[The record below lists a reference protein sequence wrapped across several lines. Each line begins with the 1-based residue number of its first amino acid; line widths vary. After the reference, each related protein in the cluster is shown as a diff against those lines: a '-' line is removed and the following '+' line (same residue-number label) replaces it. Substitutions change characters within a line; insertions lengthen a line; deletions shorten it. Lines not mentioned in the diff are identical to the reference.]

1 MKGLGRLEPGVLS
14 NTLPIE
20 SERITLVRT
29 LDTQSPEYLIEELE
43 RSTEGTLRLD
53 SYLLASN
60 EKLEKIVDLM
70 NNGRAVDAESRDW
83 MLAQVE
89 FIITI
94 IGNESL
100 DPGDE
105 TRSKLLQLLLSIAN
119 VNEQLRRQADQV

>member
-1 MKGLGRLEPGVLS
+1 VH
-14 NTLPIE
+14 
-20 SERITLVRT
+20 T
-29 LDTQSPEYLIEELE
+29 LDKDTHSPAYLIEEQE
-43 RSTEGTLRLD
+43 SSTEGALRLD

-60 EKLEKIVDLM
+60 EKLEQIVDLM
-70 NNGRAVDAESRDW
+70 TNGRAVDAESRDW

-89 FIITI
+89 FVIEI

-119 VNEQLRRQADQV
+119 VNEQLRRDAEQG

>member
-1 MKGLGRLEPGVLS
+1 MP
-14 NTLPIE
+14 
-20 SERITLVRT
+20 T
-29 LDTQSPEYLIEELE
+29 LDKDPHSPAYLLEELE
-43 RSTEGTLRLD
+43 GSSEGALRLD
-53 SYLLASN
+53 NYLLTSN
-60 EKLEKIVDLM
+60 EKLEQIVDLM

-100 DPGDE
+100 DPGDD

-119 VNEQLRRQADQV
+119 VNEQLRRQAEQG